1 MKNVYGKTIFGCFI
15 GYVVQAIV
23 NIFVP
28 LLFITFQS
36 EYGIPLDK
44 ITLLIT
50 VNFFIQLSTD
60 IAASVLV
67 DKLGYRTCVV
77 AAHALAAAGLISLT
91 FLPDLTADPFIGL
104 ILSVFLYAIGGGLIE
119 VVISP
124 IVESCPLERKDKT
137 MSLLHSFFCWG
148 SVGVIV
154 ISAAFFFIF
163 GIENWRI
170 LSLIWAVVPLLN
182 GILFLFAPL
191 KNIIEDGETGLSVPQ
206 LLRSGKFWLFFL
218 IILCAGASEAAVS
231 QWASAFVEKSLG
243 LNKTLGDLVGPALFA
258 VAMGLSRL
266 LYGKSKNGIKLNV
279 AMAACGALCVV
290 AYLITSLATNAIISL
305 VGMALC
311 GFSVGIAWPGTYSAA
326 SASIKN
332 GGNAMFALLALGGDI
347 GCLSGPTLV
356 GFITDAIGGDMKTG
370 ILFAV
375 IFPAVLTVA
384 ALSLLRKNEKP
395 DDKLKSSRL

>member
-1 MKNVYGKTIFGCFI
+1 MKNIYGKTIFACFI

-23 NIFVP
+23 NVFVP

-36 EYGIPLDK
+36 EFGIPLDK

-50 VNFFIQLSTD
+50 INFFVQLSTD

-91 FLPDLTADPFIGL
+91 FLPDLTTNPFIGL
-104 ILSVFLYAIGGGLIE
+104 VLSVFLYAIGGGLIE

-124 IVESCPLERKDKT
+124 IVESCPSERKDKT
-137 MSLLHSFFCWG
+137 MSLLHSFYCWG
-148 SVGVIV
+148 SVGVTV
-154 ISAAFFFIF
+154 ISAVFFFIF
-163 GIENWRI
+163 GIKNWRI
-170 LSLIWAVVPLLN
+170 ISLIWAIVPILN
-182 GILFLFAPL
+182 GILFLLAPL
-191 KNIIEDGETGLSVPQ
+191 KNIIEDGETGLKIPQ

-231 QWASAFVEKSLG
+231 QWASAFVESSLG
-243 LNKTLGDLVGPALFA
+243 LSKTLGDLVGPALFA

-266 LYGKSKNGIKLNV
+266 LYGKSGDRLNLLV
-279 AMAACGALCVV
+279 AMAACGILCVA
-290 AYLITSLATNAIISL
+290 AYLLTSLVSNAAIAL
-305 VGMALC
+305 VGMTLC
-311 GFSVGIAWPGTYSAA
+311 GFSVGIMWPGTYSAA

-356 GFITDAIGGDMKTG
+356 GFITDAVGDDMHTG
-370 ILFAV
+370 ILFAT
-375 IFPAVLTVA
+375 IFPAILTIA
-384 ALSLLRKNEKP
+384 TLALIGSHRK
-395 DDKLKSSRL
+395 SASRLNK